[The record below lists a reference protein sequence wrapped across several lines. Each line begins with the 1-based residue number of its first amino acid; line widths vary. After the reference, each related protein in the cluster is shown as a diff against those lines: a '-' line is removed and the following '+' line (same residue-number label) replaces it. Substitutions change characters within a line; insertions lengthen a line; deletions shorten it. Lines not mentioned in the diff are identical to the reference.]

1 MRISKEEKEFKE
13 LFTRVLDHFGYLSD
27 DDPKPSP
34 PVTKLLVDQDKQLGA
49 AIAIDDHH
57 HHKEEEDD
65 QGEYLMK
72 MRKPSEHK
80 PPAIVDDHYR
90 STPEFEEPAAGK
102 LISLMLPAKKRPF
115 SSEYNQEEEE
125 TMHNKKKKIK
135 TEEISCCSANPPPE
149 LPREFTHVKNKA
161 WGSSFT
167 NYFVKEN
174 NFVDAKKPKK
184 KTNKKI
190 STRDSPP
197 PLPQKYRE
205 KVNAMQGSEPVLV
218 IQKRLFNSDL
228 TQQLNRLSIPHKQ
241 IMAKFLTDE
250 EKENLK
256 KNLLEVTLIDPRLV
270 EWTLN
275 MKQWNMNSSVYVLIT
290 NWYKLV
296 EENEKD
302 LKEGTEVQLWSFRVG
317 TKLCFILVRLNFCA
331 HLMKVGGASSI
342 MVELV
347 PVVHAVRVYSD
358 IVVDQRS
365 VGLIE
370 RDLRFQL

>member
-34 PVTKLLVDQDKQLGA
+34 PVTKLLVDQEKQLGA
-49 AIAIDDHH
+49 AISIDDDH
-57 HHKEEEDD
+57 HHKEEND

-135 TEEISCCSANPPPE
+135 TEEISCFSANPPPE

-174 NFVDAKKPKK
+174 NFVEAKKPKK

-205 KVNAMQGSEPVLV
+205 KVNAMRGSEPVLV

-317 TKLCFILVRLNFCA
+317 TKLCFILVRLNC
-331 HLMKVGGASSI
+331 
-342 MVELV
+342 
-347 PVVHAVRVYSD
+347 
-358 IVVDQRS
+358 
-365 VGLIE
+365 
-370 RDLRFQL
+370 

>member
-65 QGEYLMK
+65 QAEYLMK
-72 MRKPSEHK
+72 MRKPSEDK
-80 PPAIVDDHYR
+80 PPAIVDDHFQ
-90 STPEFEEPAAGK
+90 SIPEFEEPAAGK
-102 LISLMLPAKKRPF
+102 LNSLMLPAKKRPF

-125 TMHNKKKKIK
+125 ETMKNNKNKIK
-135 TEEISCCSANPPPE
+135 TEEITSCSANPPPE
-149 LPREFTHVKNKA
+149 LPREFTH
-161 WGSSFT
+161 
-167 NYFVKEN
+167 
-174 NFVDAKKPKK
+174 K

-197 PLPQKYRE
+197 PLPQKYRK

-256 KNLLEVTLIDPRLV
+256 KNLVEVTLIDPRLV

-275 MKQWNMNSSVYVLIT
+275 MKQWNMNSSVYVLIK

-317 TKLCFILVRLNFCA
+317 TKLCFILVRLNC
-331 HLMKVGGASSI
+331 
-342 MVELV
+342 
-347 PVVHAVRVYSD
+347 
-358 IVVDQRS
+358 
-365 VGLIE
+365 
-370 RDLRFQL
+370 